1 MVFETFDKISNR
13 LVQILT
19 CNGGIMTDEEIE
31 ETQEVEDEEEFEDF
45 SDVEDDEVVELTIEE
60 RQEKLKKTRWNVFMY
75 LGLAALFFGFAL
87 YPFMGFTMSVDEG
100 IGSDEFPLQVWG
112 IPIAG
117 EDFSDIPVEIEII
130 VQSLPSDVN
139 NIQVF
144 VIENPKKCSAI
155 DGSIEKTRNDLLK
168 QESEHPNKL
177 ATIENPVES
186 NTYNLEFNL
195 DPGLYCVQLLVN
207 TDSQEFQGTNVEANI
222 DMYPTQLPLAIV
234 GIACLALSG
243 FAFIGA
249 QKEGKYVKSLIEPK
263 EAPTIEDEVLAQT
276 SAARIAAGPAGPPT
290 GPLGPPSGPAG
301 PPTGPSG
308 PPSTG
313 PTGPPDTSVVEAPA
327 IEQQEQVAEPV
338 GDVYEPNGD
347 GWFFRILP
355 DGTYDQ
361 KVYMLHEG
369 QYIPYEE
376 TE

>member
-13 LVQILT
+13 LVQVLT

-168 QESEHPNKL
+168 EESEHPNKL

-290 GPLGPPSGPAG
+290 GP
-301 PPTGPSG
+301 SG

-313 PTGPPDTSVVEAPA
+313 PTGPPDTSVVEAPT
-327 IEQQEQVAEPV
+327 IEQHEQVAEPV

-361 KVYMLHEG
+361 KVYMLHED